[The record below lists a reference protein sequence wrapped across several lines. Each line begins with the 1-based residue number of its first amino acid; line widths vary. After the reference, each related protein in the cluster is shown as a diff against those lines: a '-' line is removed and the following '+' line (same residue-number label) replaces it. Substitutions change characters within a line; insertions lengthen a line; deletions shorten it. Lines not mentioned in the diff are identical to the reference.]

1 MKKNKNMQSN
11 ITNKSNNKVTD
22 CNSKN
27 VTNKSNN
34 KVSNKSNN
42 NIGFENES
50 KSFQLDEND
59 EHSFE
64 LR

>member
-1 MKKNKNMQSN
+1 MKKSNKMQS
-11 ITNKSNNKVTD
+11 KAMNNKVND
-22 CNSKN
+22 C
-27 VTNKSNN
+27 N
-34 KVSNKSNN
+34 KVSNKSKNKMN
-42 NIGFENES
+42 DKSNDIGFSNES

>member
-1 MKKNKNMQSN
+1 MKKSNKMQSK
-11 ITNKSNNKVTD
+11 TMNNKVND
-22 CNSKN
+22 C
-27 VTNKSNN
+27 N
-34 KVSNKSNN
+34 KVSNKSKNKMN
-42 NIGFENES
+42 DKSNDIGFSNES

>member
-1 MKKNKNMQSN
+1 MKKSNKQSN

-22 CNSKN
+22 CDKKSVK
-27 VTNKSNN
+27 NKSNN
-34 KVSNKSNN
+34 KVCDKSNN

-50 KSFQLDEND
+50 KSFKLDEND

>member
-1 MKKNKNMQSN
+1 MKKNKKMQSN
-11 ITNKSNNKVTD
+11 ITNKSNNKITD

-27 VTNKSNN
+27 VTNKSN
-34 KVSNKSNN
+34 KSNE
-42 NIGFENES
+42 IGFENES
-50 KSFQLDEND
+50 KSFKLDDND

>member
-1 MKKNKNMQSN
+1 MKKNKKQSN
-11 ITNKSNNKVTD
+11 VTDKNNNKVTD
-22 CNSKN
+22 CNAKN
-27 VTNKSNN
+27 VSTKSNN
-34 KVSNKSNN
+34 KVSNKSNK

-50 KSFQLDEND
+50 KSFELDEND

>member
-11 ITNKSNNKVTD
+11 ITNKSNNKITD
-22 CNSKN
+22 CNAKN

-34 KVSNKSNN
+34 KITNKSE
-42 NIGFENES
+42 NIGFENS
-50 KSFQLDEND
+50 TKSFQLDEND

-64 LR
+64 LK

>member
-1 MKKNKNMQSN
+1 MKRNKSMQSKAMNNKVNDCSKKNVS
-11 ITNKSNNKVTD
+11 NKSNNKV
-22 CNSKN
+22 NG
-27 VTNKSNN
+27 KSNN
-34 KVSNKSNN
+34 D
-42 NIGFENES
+42 IGFSNES